1 MWDHEDLQH
10 LALGW
15 ADETIRIGEV
25 LVSRTPNVHLQ
36 RRVLDEHFFL
46 TSVTM
51 LHRICKYLSKN
62 SPISE
67 EAKAAATFSV
77 ASKEAI
83 DVRNK
88 REHFDEYIDGN
99 HKWQDQFTVTR
110 GSIRADL
117 TSSQID
123 SRGYHLGHDA
133 CVQDLV
139 SACRELKKSIRPE
152 W

>member
-10 LALGW
+10 LAIGW
-15 ADETIRIGEV
+15 ADETIRIGEI
-25 LVSRTPNVHLQ
+25 LVTGPSNVHVQ

-67 EAKAAATFSV
+67 VARAAAAFVV

-83 DVRNK
+83 EVRNK

-99 HKWQDQFTVTR
+99 HKWQDQFTITKGPV
-110 GSIRADL
+110 RADL
-117 TSSQID
+117 TSTQID

-139 SACRELKKSIRPE
+139 AACIELKNHINPE